1 MPGVTREQIARAK
14 AVGIEEYILAYE
26 PNNVR
31 RVGSAY
37 YLKDHDSLKISH
49 GLWNWYSRGI
59 GGRNVIDY
67 LMKVRGYGFIDAVRL
82 LAGEDKGG
90 APPVVPR
97 ARAPDPQK
105 SKERKPFT
113 LPPRNGDNERAISYL
128 QKRGIDKDLILN
140 CIERGSLYESDRWH
154 NCVFIG
160 RDDDGRARFAA
171 LRGTKGNFK
180 RDADGSDKRF
190 GFTLPPVA
198 PGANMTAVFE
208 SPIDALSF
216 R

>member
-1 MPGVTREQIARAK
+1 MPGVTREQIERAK
-14 AVGIEEYILAYE
+14 AVGIEEYILTRE

-31 RVGSAY
+31 RVGSAC
-37 YLKDHDSLKISH
+37 YLKDHSSLEISN
-49 GLWNWYSRGI
+49 GLWNWHSRGI

-67 LMKVRGYGFIDAVRL
+67 LMKVRGYGFIEAVRL
-82 LAGEDKGG
+82 LAGDGG

-97 ARAPDPQK
+97 ARAPDPKK
-105 SKERKPFT
+105 SKARRPFT
-113 LPPRNGDNERAISYL
+113 LPPRNGDNERVISYL
-128 QKRGIDKDLILN
+128 QKRGIDEDLILN
-140 CIERGSLYESDRWH
+140 CIECGSLYESARRH
-154 NCVFIG
+154 NCIFIG

-171 LRGTKGNFK
+171 LRGIHGDFK